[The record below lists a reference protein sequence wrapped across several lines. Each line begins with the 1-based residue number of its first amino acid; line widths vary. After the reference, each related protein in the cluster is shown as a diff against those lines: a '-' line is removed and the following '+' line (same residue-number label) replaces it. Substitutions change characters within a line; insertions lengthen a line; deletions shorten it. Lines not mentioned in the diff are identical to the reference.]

1 MVASVLAGHSA
12 MASTSLD
19 LSGISKRY
27 PGVQA
32 LDGVDL
38 SCRAGEIH
46 AVLGENGSG
55 KSTLLGVAS
64 GAVAAD
70 EGKVTIM
77 GEGLTH
83 ADPRLARRLGLATVY
98 QDDSLVREL
107 TVAENLVL
115 GATDDAVTVGG
126 RREWAAR
133 QLAPY
138 DLGISPDMLVGEL
151 NPAQRQ
157 FLEIVKALAAKPK
170 VLLLDEP
177 TSSLDH
183 AGVEKLSEIIRRSVA
198 GGAAVV
204 YVSHRLPEILALAD
218 RVTILRD
225 GTARGTYEINDSLSE
240 NDLVA
245 LMVGRPIDAEF
256 PPETAA
262 PSSDVVLAATNFA
275 GARFRDVSLQLR
287 RGEILGFAG
296 AEGNGQREA
305 LRALGGLAEGGGLLV
320 CDGKPVRPGNPR
332 DALAAGIL
340 SLSSDRAAESIF
352 PALGLRENMT
362 VQVLRALSRWGL
374 VSAAK
379 EDRRVRSLVE
389 ELNIFAATMDQPIG
403 SLSGG
408 NQQKSVLARSFL
420 YGAKAVLVDEPTQG
434 VDAHARYDIYRAV
447 RAQADQGVGFIVNSS
462 DAKELAGLCDRV
474 LVFSRGRVIRELAG
488 RDISEENI
496 VAAFLRSTGVAAGD
510 RPDRSAAVALGPSA
524 MAKAAKL
531 VAGGSNS
538 WWVPLLFLLLL
549 TTVVGGYAA
558 ARTDVF
564 LTSINIRHIL
574 LDAAPLALVT
584 MAQFNVLM
592 VRGFDISVGSLMSI
606 TVVVAS
612 FLMADG
618 LGWGPIGFGV
628 VACLA
633 IGAVVGLINGAT
645 IRFVGINSVITT
657 IAMFSILQGI
667 ALYLRPTPVGTISED
682 FMDLAAT
689 RLGFMPLAFIA
700 IVIAAIAGDFWLY
713 RTRSGLRLRAVGFRE
728 EAANR
733 NGVRVAVAHLRA
745 YLISGVV
752 TVFGGF
758 MLASQVGVGDPVI
771 GQGFTLSSI
780 AAAVLGGAALSGG
793 RGSFLGAV
801 FGAFFFTLTVNMI
814 TLLGFTTGAG
824 VMVTGALTLFAVLLY
839 SGWQPVRR
847 LWVNYRR
854 KVGRRVAALSTS

>member
-1 MVASVLAGHSA
+1 MVAAA
-12 MASTSLD
+12 LD

-32 LDGVDL
+32 LDRVDFTCL
-38 SCRAGEIH
+38 PGEIH

-55 KSTLLGVAS
+55 KSTLLGIAS

-70 EGKVTIM
+70 DGTVTIL
-77 GEGLTH
+77 GQVLTR

-107 TVAENLVL
+107 TVAENMIL
-115 GATDDAVTVGG
+115 GAGAGAATVGA

-138 DLGISPDMLVGEL
+138 DLGISPDMVVGQL

-177 TSSLDH
+177 TASLDH
-183 AGVEKLSEIIRRSVA
+183 AGVEKLSDIIRRSVA
-198 GGAAVV
+198 AGTAVV

-225 GTARGTYEINDSLSE
+225 GTARGTYEIDDALSE

-245 LMVGRPIDAEF
+245 LMVGRPIDDAF
-256 PPETAA
+256 PPETVA
-262 PSSDVVLAATNFA
+262 PSRDIVLAATDFT
-275 GARFRDVSLQLR
+275 GPRFRGVSIQLH

-296 AEGNGQREA
+296 AEGNGQRDA
-305 LRALGGLAEGGGLLV
+305 LRALGGLAEASGALT
-320 CDGKPVRPGNPR
+320 CAGKPVKPGKPR

-352 PALGLRENMT
+352 PVLGLRENMA
-362 VQVLRALSRWGL
+362 VQVVGALSRGGF

-379 EDRRVRSLVE
+379 EDRQVRALVE
-389 ELNIFAATMDQPIG
+389 EFNIVAATLNQPIG

-408 NQQKSVLARSFL
+408 NQQKAVLARSFL
-420 YGAKAVLVDEPTQG
+420 HGAKAVLIDEPTQG
-434 VDAHARYDIYRAV
+434 VDAHARYDIYRAI
-447 RAQADQGVGFIVNSS
+447 RGKAEQGVGFVVNSS

-474 LVFSRGRVIRELAG
+474 LIFSRGRVIRELGG
-488 RDISEENI
+488 REISEENI
-496 VAAFLRSTGVAAGD
+496 VAAFLRSREAATGAQRDV
-510 RPDRSAAVALGPSA
+510 SAAARAGPSPLA
-524 MAKAAKL
+524 EFARLAL
-531 VAGGSNS
+531 GGSNR

-549 TTVVGGYAA
+549 TLVVGGYAA
-558 ARTDVF
+558 FSTDVF
-564 LTSINIRHIL
+564 LTPINIRHIL
-574 LDAAPLALVT
+574 LDTAPLALVT

-592 VRGFDISVGSLMSI
+592 VRGFDISVGSLMSL

-618 LGWGPIGFGV
+618 MGWGPIGLGV
-628 VACLA
+628 LAALA
-633 IGAVVGLINGAT
+633 IGAGVGLVNGAT

-667 ALYLRPTPVGTISED
+667 ALYLRPTPIGTISDD
-682 FMDLAAT
+682 FMSLLSS
-689 RLGFMPLAFIA
+689 RLGFMPIAFVAIIA
-700 IVIAAIAGDFWLY
+700 AAIAGDFWLY
-713 RTRSGLRLRAVGFRE
+713 RTRGGLGLRAVGFRE
-728 EAANR
+728 QAANR
-733 NGVRVAVAHLRA
+733 NGVRVTMVHLRA
-745 YLISGVV
+745 YLLSGAI
-752 TVFGGF
+752 TVLAGF

-793 RGSFLGAV
+793 RGSYVGAV
-801 FGAFFFTLTVNMI
+801 FGALFFTVTVNII

-824 VMVTGALTLFAVLLY
+824 VIATGALTLFAVLLY
-839 SGWQPVRR
+839 SGWQPFRR
-847 LWVNYRR
+847 LGAGYRR
-854 KVGRRVAALSTS
+854 AVGRRAGVATAT